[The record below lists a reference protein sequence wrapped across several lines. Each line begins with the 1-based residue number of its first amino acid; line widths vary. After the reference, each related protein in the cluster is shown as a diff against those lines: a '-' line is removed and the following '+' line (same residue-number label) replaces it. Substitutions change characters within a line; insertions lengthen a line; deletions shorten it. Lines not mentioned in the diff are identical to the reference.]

1 MPRFKFR
8 MAMLLKLR
16 EAARDER
23 RAELAKAYRADEV
36 LAENVGHVEAEM
48 RAVMERCRKAAGPGP
63 IDLDVLIG
71 AQRYELILKAQ
82 QRHLSE
88 QRTKLAEEIERRRLA
103 LLAANRDVR
112 VLEKLREHQLEQ
124 HNQAEYRADIKRLD
138 EVGRLQAMA
147 AEEVV

>member
-1 MPRFKFR
+1 MARFKFR

-36 LAENVGHVEAEM
+36 LAENQGRVDAEM
-48 RAVMERCRKAAGPGP
+48 RAMAERCRKAVGPGP

-71 AQRYELILKAQ
+71 THRYEIMLKTQ

-88 QRTKLAEEIERRRLA
+88 QRAKLAEEIERRRLA

-138 EVGRLQAMA
+138 EVGRLQAIT